1 MTGSS
6 FPVSRCGAPRISVT
20 SVPLVPPSAR
30 SACPQGA
37 RRIRKTAE
45 PPTAAQ
51 SLRAAWAVVAACA
64 GGRTRASAPTGLVA
78 FVTLARADT
87 QVGPHK
93 MRKADGISVGADAH
107 LGPNI
112 RTGCPQFPYIS
123 VGAGVHDGPSKSTPH
138 LYISHRQRQR
148 RRRRDD
154 TTFKAPCITLPT
166 VWHAPQRPERYGA
179 RKGFQNLGFG
189 GVFCILF
196 AAAGKK
202 YVAEGSQ
209 GLPPHPL
216 TDAARMP
223 YNIP

>member
-1 MTGSS
+1 MNRSS

-20 SVPLVPPSAR
+20 SVPLAPPSAR

-93 MRKADGISVGADAH
+93 MRKADGISVGADAFI
-107 LGPNI
+107 GPL
-112 RTGCPQFPYIS
+112 RQFPR
-123 VGAGVHDGPSKSTPH
+123 GAASGSEKRSRDNAMTTPTTSAPSATG
-138 LYISHRQRQR
+138 RQLQTCRREKRARRQAKIGACTDPPPPVAR
-148 RRRRDD
+148 RA
-154 TTFKAPCITLPT
+154 TA
-166 VWHAPQRPERYGA
+166 PERA
-179 RKGFQNLGFG
+179 Q
-189 GVFCILF
+189 
-196 AAAGKK
+196 AAFSF
-202 YVAEGSQ
+202 EPC
-209 GLPPHPL
+209 PPL
-216 TDAARMP
+216 QE
-223 YNIP
+223 

>member
-1 MTGSS
+1 MNRSS

-20 SVPLVPPSAR
+20 SVPLAPPSAR

-93 MRKADGISVGADAH
+93 MRKADGISVGADAFIGSSRAGQLAAAKREAIPCDNH
-107 LGPNI
+107 PDKVGTPATGRQLRKSQKAQACPKAGQNRRLHRYVDLRQRGGPLH
-112 RTGCPQFPYIS
+112 RSAPHTFLFGPCTARFS
-123 VGAGVHDGPSKSTPH
+123 FGTTKEKWGVHPPSHQHS
-138 LYISHRQRQR
+138 
-148 RRRRDD
+148 
-154 TTFKAPCITLPT
+154 
-166 VWHAPQRPERYGA
+166 
-179 RKGFQNLGFG
+179 
-189 GVFCILF
+189 
-196 AAAGKK
+196 
-202 YVAEGSQ
+202 
-209 GLPPHPL
+209 
-216 TDAARMP
+216 
-223 YNIP
+223 